1 MPFAARAIRAGRP
14 RNAGT
19 SCSWLVWSKGNP
31 RHVSRSKSKPVST
44 VGPISTDRLGDASG
58 EARSVNP
65 VPSAVKVTRVV
76 VGAGAF
82 LERQGIARV
91 LEAAADIEVVAW
103 ASSESGTLSAVERE
117 SPDVVVVD
125 VPMAPTH
132 TDEGIRLARRLRSEH
147 PATGVVALSPGTHPE
162 HAVRLFASG
171 ARGRAYLLAGR
182 LQSGEE
188 LLGAIRDVALGG
200 TTVHP
205 LVVDMLVHAQQEAD
219 EGRLERLTARELE
232 VLSLVAE
239 GLSNA
244 SIAEQLSLTK
254 RAVEKHIGEI
264 FARLG
269 LHDDPDV
276 SRRVTATLL
285 FLREAGRLVDET
297 SRGTLPSHD

>member
-1 MPFAARAIRAGRP
+1 
-14 RNAGT
+14 
-19 SCSWLVWSKGNP
+19 
-31 RHVSRSKSKPVST
+31 VST

-58 EARSVNP
+58 EARSVKPAP
-65 VPSAVKVTRVV
+65 VAAKVTRVV

-91 LEAAADIEVVAW
+91 LDAATDIDVVAW

-117 SPDVVVVD
+117 SPDVVLVD

-147 PATGVVALSPGTHPE
+147 PAIGVVALSPGTHPE

-182 LQSGEE
+182 LESGEE
-188 LLGAIRDVALGG
+188 LVGAIRDVALGG

-205 LVVDMLVHAQQEAD
+205 VVVDMLVHAQQEAD

-244 SIAEQLSLTK
+244 SVAEQLALTK

-285 FLREAGRLVDET
+285 FLREAGRLVDDA
-297 SRGTLPSHD
+297 SRGRTPSRD